1 MKRIHTMLIALMGL
15 VIIALCSACDKTCE
29 QGLKT
34 ETVTMADSTKYANLT
49 MKVELPMGSD
59 AVSQAIRQQLITILG
74 ERLTHVTSFEGEQFY
89 APFTGN
95 TNNVEEMMGYYCKN
109 TMSLLDSLA
118 TSDANDRIRYI
129 MEDEELSEEEKANR
143 IAEIPGWE
151 YEYRLELVAD
161 TTNYIVF
168 LSQDYLYMGGAHGG
182 VGGDGDLTFDKE
194 TGKLVKEF
202 LNPACVADIQ
212 PLLIEGL
219 LSYFAVEDEQ
229 ITEDELFDILQIE
242 GRQIPLPSFA
252 PYPTKDGLVF
262 VYQQYEIACYA
273 VGMPSFTVAYDKLL
287 PYLTPEARKVC
298 GVER

>member
-34 ETVTMADSTKYANLT
+34 ETVTMADSAKYANLT

-262 VYQQYEIACYA
+262 VYQQYEIASYA

>member
-34 ETVTMADSTKYANLT
+34 ETVTMADSAKYAYLT

-262 VYQQYEIACYA
+262 VYQQYEIASYA

>member
-1 MKRIHTMLIALMGL
+1 MKSIHTMLIALMGL

-34 ETVTMADSTKYANLT
+34 ETVTMADSAKYANLT

-262 VYQQYEIACYA
+262 VYQQYEIASYA

-298 GVER
+298 GLER

>member
-1 MKRIHTMLIALMGL
+1 MLIALMGL

-34 ETVTMADSTKYANLT
+34 ETVTMADSAKYANLT

-129 MEDEELSEEEKANR
+129 MEDEELSKEEKANR

-262 VYQQYEIACYA
+262 VYQQYEIASYA

>member
-34 ETVTMADSTKYANLT
+34 ETVTMADSAKYANLT

-182 VGGDGDLTFDKE
+182 VGGDGDLTFAKE

-262 VYQQYEIACYA
+262 VYQQYEIASYA

>member
-34 ETVTMADSTKYANLT
+34 ETVTMADSAKYAYLT

-95 TNNVEEMMGYYCKN
+95 TNNAEEMMGYYCKN

-262 VYQQYEIACYA
+262 VYQQYEIASYA

>member
-34 ETVTMADSTKYANLT
+34 ETVTMADSAKYANLT

>member
-1 MKRIHTMLIALMGL
+1 MKKIHTMLIALMGL

-34 ETVTMADSTKYANLT
+34 ETVTMADSAKYANLT

-95 TNNVEEMMGYYCKN
+95 TNNAEEMMGYYCKN

-262 VYQQYEIACYA
+262 VYQQYEIASYA

>member
-1 MKRIHTMLIALMGL
+1 
-15 VIIALCSACDKTCE
+15 
-29 QGLKT
+29 
-34 ETVTMADSTKYANLT
+34 MADSAKYANLT

-95 TNNVEEMMGYYCKN
+95 TNNAKEIMGYYCKN

-168 LSQDYLYMGGAHGG
+168 LSQDYIYMGGAHGG

-242 GRQIPLPSFA
+242 GQQIPLPSFA

-262 VYQQYEIACYA
+262 VYQQYEIASYA

>member
-1 MKRIHTMLIALMGL
+1 MLIALMGL

-34 ETVTMADSTKYANLT
+34 ETVTMADSAKYANLT

-262 VYQQYEIACYA
+262 VYQQYEIASYA

>member
-34 ETVTMADSTKYANLT
+34 ETVTMADSAKYAKLT

-262 VYQQYEIACYA
+262 VYQQYEIASYA

>member
-34 ETVTMADSTKYANLT
+34 ETVTMADSAKYANLT

-59 AVSQAIRQQLITILG
+59 AVSKAIRQQLITILG

-129 MEDEELSEEEKANR
+129 MEDEELSKEEKANR

-262 VYQQYEIACYA
+262 VYQQYEIASYA

>member
-34 ETVTMADSTKYANLT
+34 ETVTMADSAKYANLT

-182 VGGDGDLTFDKE
+182 VGVNL
-194 TGKLVKEF
+194 LV
-202 LNPACVADIQ
+202 
-212 PLLIEGL
+212 
-219 LSYFAVEDEQ
+219 
-229 ITEDELFDILQIE
+229 
-242 GRQIPLPSFA
+242 
-252 PYPTKDGLVF
+252 
-262 VYQQYEIACYA
+262 
-273 VGMPSFTVAYDKLL
+273 
-287 PYLTPEARKVC
+287 
-298 GVER
+298 